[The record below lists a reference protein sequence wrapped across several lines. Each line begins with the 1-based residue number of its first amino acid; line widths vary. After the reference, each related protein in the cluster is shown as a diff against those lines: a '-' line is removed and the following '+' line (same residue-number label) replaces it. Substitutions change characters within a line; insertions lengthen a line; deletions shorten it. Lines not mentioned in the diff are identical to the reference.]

1 MTASHHYACDSDP
14 CCTRRATLA
23 DTALD
28 TGDIM
33 VDLPA
38 ELVYVPDVIIAEGAA
53 NGHTVPDDS
62 AVLQRDDGRA
72 VYVFAVPDAWRA
84 AA

>member
-1 MTASHHYACDSDP
+1 MTARHHYACDCDP
-14 CCTRRATLA
+14 CYGRRAALA
-23 DTALD
+23 DVALD

-33 VDLPA
+33 VDLPT
-38 ELVYVPDVIIAEGAA
+38 ELVYVPDMVIAEGAA

-72 VYVFAVPDAWRA
+72 VYVFAVPDTWRRA
-84 AA
+84 A